1 MAVIKQSSW
10 EREERT
16 VTHCVSPQTSD
27 VIGVTD
33 TAVLTRDKA
42 ARRDQGRKSG
52 TAFPFKEEIRN

>member
-1 MAVIKQSSW
+1 M
-10 EREERT
+10 
-16 VTHCVSPQTSD
+16 THCVSPQTSD

-52 TAFPFKEEIRN
+52 TAFPFKGEIRN